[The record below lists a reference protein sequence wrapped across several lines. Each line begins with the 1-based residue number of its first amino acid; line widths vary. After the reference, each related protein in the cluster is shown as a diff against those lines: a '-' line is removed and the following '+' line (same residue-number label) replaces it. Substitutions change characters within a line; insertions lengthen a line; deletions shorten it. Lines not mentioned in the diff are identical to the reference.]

1 MSARRPVVYVLIGWM
16 CFSASDAGAKYL
28 LGAGFEA
35 TDLLFSKGLIGCLF
49 FLAALSGGDAGAW
62 LQGLF
67 SARGRE
73 ALEGQ
78 GRGDLLARLAQ
89 DFGQLGRMADLAGP
103 DWRFL
108 PIPLHDGQQVQ
119 QLRLFLRRRQKRRD
133 GGDGDRGEATRFIV
147 EVKLSR
153 VGDLQLDGLVRDNR
167 FDLMLRTRK
176 ALPAAMRYRIIE
188 IFESA
193 KAAAGYLGNV
203 GFQASDD
210 WTPMPLAGGSSGP
223 QSLVI

>member
-1 MSARRPVVYVLIGWM
+1 MRVLGCRVSSRRADAKRLRVRAAATSWPVWPRT
-16 CFSASDAGAKYL
+16 SAS
-28 LGAGFEA
+28 
-35 TDLLFSKGLIGCLF
+35 S
-49 FLAALSGGDAGAW
+49 AAWPTWPD
-62 LQGLF
+62 
-67 SARGRE
+67 
-73 ALEGQ
+73 
-78 GRGDLLARLAQ
+78 
-89 DFGQLGRMADLAGP
+89 P

-119 QLRLFLRRRQKRRD
+119 QLRLFLRRRQKRQD

-153 VGDLQLDGLVRDNR
+153 VGDLQLDGLVREKR

-176 ALPAAMRYRIIE
+176 ALPPAMRHRIIE
-188 IFESA
+188 IFETA
-193 KAAAGYLGNV
+193 KGAAGYLGNV

-210 WTPMPLAGGSSGP
+210 WTPMPLADGATGP